1 MPYYVY
7 VIELYPEVQKSKKF
21 RAQNPKM
28 KEKKPCVYVGQS
40 FHDPLTRF
48 KQHKEGY
55 KSNTF
60 VKRFG
65 YRLLPKCF
73 KKYNPIKSRE
83 KAEEIEKKLTKKLR
97 SKGYGVWS
105 N

>member
-7 VIELYPEVQKSKKF
+7 VIELDPEVQQSKKF
-21 RAQNPKM
+21 RMRNPKM
-28 KEKKPCVYVGQS
+28 KQKKLCVYVGQS
-40 FHDPLTRF
+40 YHKTFTRF
-48 KQHKEGY
+48 KQHKDGY
-55 KSNTF
+55 KSNSF

-65 YRLLPKCF
+65 TRLLPKLYR
-73 KKYNPIKSRE
+73 KYNPIKTRE
-83 KAEEIEKKLTKKLR
+83 HAEAIEEKLTNKLR

>member
-1 MPYYVY
+1 MSFYVY
-7 VIELYPEVQKSKKF
+7 VIELNSEVQKSRKF
-21 RAQNPKM
+21 KSHNPKM

-40 FHDPLTRF
+40 YHDPFTRF

-55 KSNTF
+55 KSISF
-60 VKRFG
+60 VKRYG
-65 YRLLPKCF
+65 LRLLPKLYR
-73 KKYNPIKSRE
+73 KYNPIISRE